1 MARKNSPAL
10 RRQRHAKLMERALE
24 EEAKRVERTKKRA
37 NKMPTD
43 AQRAAKK
50 RTMER
55 RLEQERKFLAK
66 KGLRL
71 VKEDEGMDV
80 EAAAS
85 ESGAA
90 DQPRKRM
97 RAASSS

>member
-10 RRQRHAKLMERALE
+10 RRQRHAKLVERARE
-24 EEAKRVERTKKRA
+24 EEAKRAERSKKRA
-37 NKMPTD
+37 DKTPTD

-71 VKEDEGMDV
+71 VREDDGMDV

-85 ESGAA
+85 ESAA
-90 DQPRKRM
+90 AEQPRKRL
-97 RAASSS
+97 RAS